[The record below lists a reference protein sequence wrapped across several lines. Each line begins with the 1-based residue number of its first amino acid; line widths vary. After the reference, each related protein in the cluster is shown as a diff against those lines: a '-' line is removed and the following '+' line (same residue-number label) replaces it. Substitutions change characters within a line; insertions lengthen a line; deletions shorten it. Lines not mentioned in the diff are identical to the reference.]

1 MSNED
6 MRIAHSLKQQKLDIS
21 NQFAIKIAADNS
33 LLSLIINQFN
43 EGASMS
49 QLAEVLESSG
59 ETLRIDS
66 ILSSNPE
73 DFGTIWNNDFHAL
86 VIDI

>member
-1 MSNED
+1 
-6 MRIAHSLKQQKLDIS
+6 
-21 NQFAIKIAADNS
+21 
-33 LLSLIINQFN
+33 
-43 EGASMS
+43 
-49 QLAEVLESSG
+49 LESSG
-59 ETLRIDS
+59 ETLKIDS